1 MIRKLNG
8 QVMGG
13 AQVHLLRNSTF
24 KLMMQ
29 AMDKFTS
36 KVFGMERPMEYGW
49 IEISAIKQLE
59 QREVELLLSVVMTVN
74 LRLTYHPFQAAAQ
87 DV

>member
-1 MIRKLNG
+1 MKN
-8 QVMGG
+8 Q
-13 AQVHLLRNSTF
+13 AQVLLIQNTTF

-29 AMDKFTS
+29 AMDKFTL
-36 KVFGMERPMEYGW
+36 KVFGMERPMEYGLK
-49 IEISAIKQLE
+49 EIPAIKQLE

-74 LRLTYHPFQAAAQ
+74 LRFIYHRFQAAAQ